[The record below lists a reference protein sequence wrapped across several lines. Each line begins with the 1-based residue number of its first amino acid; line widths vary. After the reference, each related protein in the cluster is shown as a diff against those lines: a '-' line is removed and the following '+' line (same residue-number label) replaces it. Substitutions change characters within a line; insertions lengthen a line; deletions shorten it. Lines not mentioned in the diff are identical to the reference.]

1 MSHRRLQQANIDV
14 LQQAS
19 KLSAHVNSFRGAA
32 TGNFYQEKNI
42 PSLTMSAVAAFLS
55 SSNLHV
61 LLCLL
66 GGICCFLPVMTGA
79 PSLIEES
86 ILSRSLE
93 SGFYYR
99 DTSVAL
105 LALAVPLAADIG
117 IDFFILLINGKKA
130 PSNDAICFQC
140 SVCSFQKLTCLI
152 GIVIVP
158 ITAYLPGQY
167 SNHALIY
174 VCCNKCRTLI
184 VGSIVMITLSQ
195 YIKKY
200 WPVKSTLLFLALL
213 SFGQIGTAFA
223 ENTTGIDS
231 NKKLSLCAKISTLLA
246 AIILVVSSFRCLYEV
261 IHKEYR
267 LAKLEKQIL
276 PNATGSERHY
286 WSRILFSLLNLLI
299 FAIVV
304 LLLSVNAAKY
314 DAMRNY
320 TDEALLQSNVAYL
333 IFELAFTIMT
343 MRMIKFDVVRGLVSH
358 RPRQLFSASRFPSI
372 SRNF

>member
-1 MSHRRLQQANIDV
+1 MHEILITPSTLVGHNKPPV
-14 LQQAS
+14 AS
-19 KLSAHVNSFRGAA
+19 PLHLPRSEHGIYACQLFPRSASC
-32 TGNFYQEKNI
+32 NFYQEKKI
-42 PSLTMSAVAAFLS
+42 PSLTMSVLAAFLS

-66 GGICCFLPVMTGA
+66 GGICCFLPLMTGA
-79 PSLIEES
+79 PSYIEES
-86 ILSRSLE
+86 ILSRSLV

-117 IDFFILLINGKKA
+117 IDFFILLIKGRKA
-130 PSNDAICFQC
+130 PSNDAICFQS

-158 ITAYLPGQY
+158 ITAYLPGHH

-174 VCCNKCRTLI
+174 VCCNKCRTLM
-184 VGSIVMITLSQ
+184 VGSIVMISLSQ

-200 WPVKSTLLFLALL
+200 WPVKCTLLFIALL

-223 ENTTGIDS
+223 ENTTARDS

-246 AIILVVSSFRCLYEV
+246 AIILVVSSCRCLYEV
-261 IHKEYR
+261 IHREYR

-276 PNATGSERHY
+276 PNATGSERHHM
-286 WSRILFSLLNLLI
+286 SRILFSSLNLLV
-299 FAIVV
+299 FVIVV
-304 LLLSVNAAKY
+304 LILSVNAGKY
-314 DAMRNY
+314 ESMRNY

-333 IFELAFTIMT
+333 IFELAFTVMT
-343 MRMIKFDVVRGLVSH
+343 MRMIKFDVVRGLVS
-358 RPRQLFSASRFPSI
+358 
-372 SRNF
+372 N